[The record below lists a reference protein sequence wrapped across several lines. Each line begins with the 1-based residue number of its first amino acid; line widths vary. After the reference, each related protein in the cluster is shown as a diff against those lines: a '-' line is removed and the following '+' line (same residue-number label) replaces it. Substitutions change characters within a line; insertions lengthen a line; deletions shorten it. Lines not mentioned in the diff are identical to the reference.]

1 MPFLQEV
8 TMNEQKNIELVQQ
21 AYGDYAR
28 GDFDHLLSCM
38 TPQVDWE
45 IPDVP
50 GLSFTGKRHG
60 SDQVRQYFQLA
71 NDDMR
76 VREFTPKEFIAQG
89 NKVIVLGYGA
99 WTAKNSGQDFE
110 SDWVHVFTIE
120 DGRIAAFREFMDG
133 HRAAEAFQCY
143 PRTADSAAAA
153 SAS

>member
-1 MPFLQEV
+1 
-8 TMNEQKNIELVQQ
+8 MNEQKNIELVQQ

-28 GDFDHLLSCM
+28 GDFDHLLSRM
-38 TPQVDWE
+38 TPQIDWE

-50 GLSFTGKRHG
+50 GVSFTGKRRG
-60 SDQVRQYFQLA
+60 CDQVREYFQLA
-71 NDDMR
+71 SEDMG

-99 WTAKNSGQDFE
+99 WTAKHSGQDFE

-133 HRAAEAFQCY
+133 HRAAEAFQSY
-143 PRTADSAAAA
+143 RIADKA
-153 SAS
+153 SAVNRATS

>member
-1 MPFLQEV
+1 
-8 TMNEQKNIELVQQ
+8 MNEQKNIELVQQ

-50 GLSFTGKRHG
+50 GLSFTGKRRG
-60 SDQVRQYFQLA
+60 ADQVREYFQLA
-71 NDDMR
+71 NEDMG

-120 DGRIAAFREFMDG
+120 GGRIAAFREFMDG
-133 HRAAEAFQCY
+133 HRAAAAFQCY
-143 PRTADSAAAA
+143 PRAAGAPADNRAPN
-153 SAS
+153 